1 MDTVSG
7 VAGPIAAAAASL
19 GNQYFTDKS
28 IDQLEAEKAAMNEAM
43 NYSPR
48 TAGGRAINQG
58 AMNLLDKGMTA
69 GINMATSYPGPVK
82 DLVESRLVEY
92 GLEKY
97 QDLDPETKFALGNVL
112 EAGEALPIGMA
123 NRGIRNAIDT
133 RRINTAAGNVPDD
146 SAYLDLQDRLEEMGA
161 RQTSVKEKGGNWLQ
175 GDHTRSSR
183 AAYQL
188 ERFKVQPIL
197 APGVLEQEFQ
207 IAYPGISPDESRV
220 MLVNLKQRALEDTN
234 FMLGE
239 AGNRPLYRI
248 LQENYPEVYD
258 KVITSQYVGAKE
270 LNDWIDNTLSR
281 YVETEMGTPGDPVK
295 AMAGRGD
302 PLHVTRDFLNYN
314 SSMYD
319 SKYDPEQRD
328 SKLTDNFFVINEGLD
343 LQSLPLAQAWE
354 GASDRAFERL
364 PAKSFLTQSGSQTVI
379 DNPWLS
385 KVPPETPINFLK
397 GTGEVTND
405 LGFQEL
411 TSELY
416 RAMTPRRNAALPA
429 NLRLDPSKL
438 KKLTVPQAMER
449 VANIREWKVQDAL
462 AKEKTLLMENL
473 KNSTRMTDEN
483 LDFNFTDKKGG
494 TWVDIPDTSS
504 GPDAMKSCTTI
515 GTSGGW
521 CTMEEENAL
530 GYGSGSSRLT
540 AMLDSDGRPHLQIE
554 QDFRKGG
561 ANNENEVV
569 DIVGIKPRSNS
580 LDSQRVEDYVQKD
593 PQYIDKLSQSVKNF
607 LNKTDSEIRL
617 GNINSEELE
626 PFGLLDT
633 EDPQTYEGWI
643 ETFFYE
649 DSNGV
654 PNIDRVDAASE
665 IMNSYTNYRAVSPEG
680 APRIMSTGEMLNYI
694 SDRLDEQIKKD
705 QNYEEFA
712 KGGAVNAKYDADKIN
727 KIAKSIMAE
736 NFAEGGPAIYNP
748 SRINEIANRI
758 LQEA

>member
-1 MDTVSG
+1 
-7 VAGPIAAAAASL
+7 
-19 GNQYFTDKS
+19 
-28 IDQLEAEKAAMNEAM
+28 
-43 NYSPR
+43 
-48 TAGGRAINQG
+48 
-58 AMNLLDKGMTA
+58 
-69 GINMATSYPGPVK
+69 
-82 DLVESRLVEY
+82 
-92 GLEKY
+92 
-97 QDLDPETKFALGNVL
+97 
-112 EAGEALPIGMA
+112 
-123 NRGIRNAIDT
+123 
-133 RRINTAAGNVPDD
+133 
-146 SAYLDLQDRLEEMGA
+146 
-161 RQTSVKEKGGNWLQ
+161 
-175 GDHTRSSR
+175 
-183 AAYQL
+183 
-188 ERFKVQPIL
+188 
-197 APGVLEQEFQ
+197 
-207 IAYPGISPDESRV
+207 
-220 MLVNLKQRALEDTN
+220 
-234 FMLGE
+234 
-239 AGNRPLYRI
+239 
-248 LQENYPEVYD
+248 
-258 KVITSQYVGAKE
+258 
-270 LNDWIDNTLSR
+270 
-281 YVETEMGTPGDPVK
+281 
-295 AMAGRGD
+295 
-302 PLHVTRDFLNYN
+302 
-314 SSMYD
+314 
-319 SKYDPEQRD
+319 
-328 SKLTDNFFVINEGLD
+328 
-343 LQSLPLAQAWE
+343 
-354 GASDRAFERL
+354 
-364 PAKSFLTQSGSQTVI
+364 
-379 DNPWLS
+379 
-385 KVPPETPINFLK
+385 
-397 GTGEVTND
+397 
-405 LGFQEL
+405 
-411 TSELY
+411 
-416 RAMTPRRNAALPA
+416 
-429 NLRLDPSKL
+429 
-438 KKLTVPQAMER
+438 MER